1 MKRRAIDTNIFV
13 YAHNIR
19 ANRHGEAKA
28 FIERVMDERDA
39 DGKLSVCI
47 PAQVLIEF
55 ISAVT
60 SQWVE
65 KPLTIAV

>member
-1 MKRRAIDTNIFV
+1 MLTIFV
-13 YAHNIR
+13 LSGTEKR
-19 ANRHGEAKA
+19 KPLPL
-28 FIERVMDERDA
+28 RVMNERDA
-39 DGKLSVCI
+39 DGKLSVSI